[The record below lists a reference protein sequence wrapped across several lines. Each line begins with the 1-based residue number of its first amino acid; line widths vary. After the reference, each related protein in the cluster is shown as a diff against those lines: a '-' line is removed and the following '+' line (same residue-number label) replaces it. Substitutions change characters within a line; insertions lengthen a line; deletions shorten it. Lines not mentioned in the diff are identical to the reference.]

1 MPISTR
7 FHMFAA
13 ILAGSLLSTAVVAH
27 ADTVASTFGTGQSF
41 ITSSWWDV
49 GAVPGS
55 AQVQVDAFPFVPTE
69 TVTLTN
75 ANLGLYQLSSANTP
89 LTVYIES
96 SLSGHPGSI
105 LDTLTQV
112 GTFNGN
118 AAVVNYTCST
128 CSVLTA
134 GTTYFIVGQQ
144 TDPTQLTAWSY
155 SPSAT
160 GSWFFDETNSAT
172 GPWTLATAGNHF
184 SAFDVNG
191 TPTTAPTPEPGAL
204 SLLGSGVAA
213 LMAAAWRRRR
223 TA

>member
-1 MPISTR
+1 MRIKIGLGVLGVALGTTL
-7 FHMFAA
+7 
-13 ILAGSLLSTAVVAH
+13 LATTAH
-27 ADTVASTFGTGQSF
+27 ADTVATTFGTGQSF

-55 AQVQVDAFPFVPTE
+55 AQVQVDAFPFIPSE

-96 SLSGHPGSI
+96 SASGHPGSI

-118 AAVVNYTCST
+118 AAVVDYTCST

-134 GTTYFIVGQQ
+134 GTTYWIVGQQ
-144 TDPTQLTAWSY
+144 TDSTQLTAWSY

-160 GSWFFDETNSAT
+160 GTWYFDENNSAT
-172 GPWTLATAGNHF
+172 GPWSVATTGNHF
-184 SAFDVNG
+184 AAFDVNG
-191 TPTTAPTPEPGAL
+191 TPAATPTPEPGTL
-204 SLLGSGVAA
+204 TLLGSGVAG
-213 LMAAAWRRRR
+213 LIGAAWRRRR
-223 TA
+223 LA

>member
-1 MPISTR
+1 MPIRPR
-7 FHMFAA
+7 FHLFAA
-13 ILAGSLLSTAVVAH
+13 ILAGSLLSTAVAQ
-27 ADTVASTFGTGQSF
+27 ADTVASTFAAGHGF

-55 AQVQVDAFPFVPTE
+55 AQVQVDAFPFIPSE

-96 SLSGHPGSI
+96 SVSGHPGAI

-128 CSVLTA
+128 CSVLVA
-134 GTTYFIVGQQ
+134 GTPYFIVGQQ

-155 SPSAT
+155 SPTTS
-160 GSWFFDETNSAT
+160 GNWFYDSTDSAT
-172 GPWTLATAGNHF
+172 GPWTAATTGHQF

-191 TPTTAPTPEPGAL
+191 TPTTPPVPEPGTL
-204 SLLGSGVAA
+204 SLLGTGAA
-213 LMAAAWRRRR
+213 GLMTALWRRRR
-223 TA
+223 MA